1 MLELESPREP
11 LRRCPFCGAPAK
23 YVTTESTERGAIRG
37 WVFCIKCQKCGA
49 STPKKYKLELQINSA
64 GGLFTSVD
72 ERYEAKKDWNT
83 RADDIDWN
91 AYHKFK

>member
-23 YVTTESTERGAIRG
+23 YVTTESAERGAIRG

-91 AYHKFK
+91 AYHRFK